1 VTETAPESICSLLEW
16 DSNFFG
22 RRIARLNRS
31 RLDEASVARALDWC
45 SKENIECLYFLGDA
59 DDAATA
65 RLAEKTSFL
74 QTDVRLTLEH
84 SLAGTTVTAFD
95 SSVRRAREAD
105 LPALRAIA
113 ARNHH
118 DSRFYFDH
126 HFDPALCDRFYE
138 TWIENSFRGFAQAVL
153 VADSAGQP
161 AGYVT
166 CHLRGAESQL
176 GLLGVAEA
184 HHGEGLGTK
193 LVHAFLTWSRQQAAT
208 HATVVTQGRNVRA
221 QRLYQRNGF
230 VSSSFQL
237 WYHRWFSE
245 AP

>member
-1 VTETAPESICSLLEW
+1 
-16 DSNFFG
+16 
-22 RRIARLNRS
+22 
-31 RLDEASVARALDWC
+31 
-45 SKENIECLYFLGDA
+45 
-59 DDAATA
+59 
-65 RLAEKTSFL
+65 
-74 QTDVRLTLEH
+74 
-84 SLAGTTVTAFD
+84 
-95 SSVRRAREAD
+95 

-113 ARNHH
+113 ARSHH

-126 HFDPALCDRFYE
+126 HFDGAACDRFYQ

-153 VADSAGQP
+153 VAESDGQP

-166 CHLRGAESQL
+166 CHLRTPESQL

-184 HHGEGLGTK
+184 HHGRGLGTK
-193 LVHAFLTWSRQQAAT
+193 LVRAFLTWSRQNAAT

-230 VSSSFQL
+230 VSASFQF